1 MTSTQTLLRALLRNP
16 SIIQTKSQAK
26 QLHAHILKTEGP
38 SSTHLSTTLVSIYSN
53 LNLLHDSLL
62 LFNTLHSPPTLAWK
76 SLIKCYAFHG
86 LSHQSLAF
94 FVEMRAMGKHP
105 DLHVFPSVL
114 KSCTL
119 LMDLRLGES
128 LHAIIIRLGMDF
140 DLYTGNALMNM
151 YSRFQ
156 SLGQSGRQRSSA
168 PKTLDGMPDRRR
180 KGKCESGVAS
190 CGELGGRIVSEELE
204 GEEGMFY
211 FDGKAKRRIG
221 GGETFNNN
229 NNCNSNELVNKYEEQ
244 AAGIDHRVNL
254 NQITDKLPIGNRE
267 ISGHFYGKMND
278 VSAGRIDVRALL
290 MDNVRKIFDMMPKRD
305 IVSWNTVIA
314 GNAQNGMYEEALAMV
329 REMGNANLKPDS
341 FTLSSVLPIFAE
353 YVDVIK
359 GKEIHA
365 YAIRHGFDADLFI
378 GSSLI
383 DMYAKCTRVEDS
395 CRVFNLL
402 SQRDAISW
410 NSIIAGCVQNG
421 LFNEGLRFFRHM
433 LRAKI
438 KPRHVSFSSIMP
450 ACAHLTTLLLGKQL
464 HGYIIRGG
472 FDDNMFIASSLVD
485 MYAKC
490 GNIRIAR
497 WIFDEMELHDMV
509 SWTAIIMG
517 YALHGHAHD
526 AISLFEQMEK
536 EGVKPNDGAFVAVLT
551 ACSHAGLVDEAWKY
565 FNSMTQDFGIAPG
578 LEHYAAIADLLGRA
592 GRLEEAY
599 KFISNMHIGP
609 TGSVWSTLLA
619 ACRVRKNVELAEK
632 VADKIFRVDPENIGA
647 YILLSN
653 IYSAARR
660 WKDAANLRISMR
672 NKGMKKKPACSWI
685 EVKNKAHAF
694 VAGDKSHPYY
704 DRINEALEV
713 LLEQMERDGYVPDT
727 KEVLHDVEEEHKKYL
742 LHSHSERLAIAFG
755 IISTPAGTTIRV
767 TKNIRV
773 CTDCHTAIKFI
784 SKIVGREII
793 VRDNSRFHHFK
804 DGSCSCGDYW

>member
-1 MTSTQTLLRALLRNP
+1 ML
-16 SIIQTKSQAK
+16 
-26 QLHAHILKTEGP
+26 
-38 SSTHLSTTLVSIYSN
+38 
-53 LNLLHDSLL
+53 
-62 LFNTLHSPPTLAWK
+62 
-76 SLIKCYAFHG
+76 
-86 LSHQSLAF
+86 
-94 FVEMRAMGKHP
+94 
-105 DLHVFPSVL
+105 
-114 KSCTL
+114 
-119 LMDLRLGES
+119 
-128 LHAIIIRLGMDF
+128 
-140 DLYTGNALMNM
+140 
-151 YSRFQ
+151 
-156 SLGQSGRQRSSA
+156 
-168 PKTLDGMPDRRR
+168 
-180 KGKCESGVAS
+180 
-190 CGELGGRIVSEELE
+190 
-204 GEEGMFY
+204 Y
-211 FDGKAKRRIG
+211 FDGKAKRQIG
-221 GGETFNNN
+221 SGETKNHN

-244 AAGIDHRVNL
+244 VTGIDHKLNL
-254 NQITDKLPIGNRE
+254 NQSSDKSPQISGNRE

-278 VSAGRIDVRALL
+278 VSVGKIDVRALL
-290 MDNVRKIFDMMPKRD
+290 MDSVRKIFDMMPKKD
-305 IVSWNTVIA
+305 LISWNTVIA
-314 GNAQNGMYEEALAMV
+314 GNAQNGMYEEALTMV

-365 YAIRHGFDADLFI
+365 YAIRHGFDVDLFI

-383 DMYAKCTRVEDS
+383 DVYAKCTRVEDS

-421 LFNEGLRFFRHM
+421 LFDEGLRFFRHM
-433 LRAKI
+433 LKAKI

-450 ACAHLTTLLLGKQL
+450 ACAHLTTLHLGKQL

-472 FDDNMFIASSLVD
+472 FNDNVFIASSLVD

-526 AISLFEQMEK
+526 AISLFEQMEM
-536 EGVKPNDGAFVAVLT
+536 EGVKPNVGAFVAVLT

-578 LEHYAAIADLLGRA
+578 LEHYAAVADLLGRA

-619 ACRVRKNVELAEK
+619 ACRVHKNVELAEK

-660 WKDAANLRISMR
+660 WKDAANLRISLKK
-672 NKGMKKKPACSWI
+672 KGMKKKPACSWI
-685 EVKNKAHAF
+685 EVKNKTHAF
-694 VAGDKSHPYY
+694 VAGDKSHPYH

-713 LLEQMERDGYVPDT
+713 LLEQMEREGYVPDT
-727 KEVLHDVEEEHKKYL
+727 KEVLHDVEEEHRKYL

-755 IISTPAGTTIRV
+755 IISTPAGATIRV

-804 DGSCSCGDYW
+804 DGKCSCGDYW